1 MAMRLRL
8 IAAQCSEGRG
18 LVEENDSSDISS
30 VPHVGIPL
38 VNLIQSVGLGDQVVE
53 LQDAI
58 TVEIQEARNVVSWI
72 GRPKD

>member
-1 MAMRLRL
+1 MRLRL
-8 IAAQCSEGRG
+8 IASLCSGGMRSI
-18 LVEENDSSDISS
+18 EENDSSDISS

-38 VNLIQSVGLGDQVVE
+38 VDLIQSVGLGDQVVE